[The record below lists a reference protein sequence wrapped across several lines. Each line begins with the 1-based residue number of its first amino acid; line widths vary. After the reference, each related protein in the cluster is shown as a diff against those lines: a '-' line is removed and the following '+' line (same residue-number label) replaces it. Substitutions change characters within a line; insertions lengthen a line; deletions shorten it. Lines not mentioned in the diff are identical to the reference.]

1 LERRRKCGIKNKFLD
16 HRLLWSRCF
25 FSAIPVAAKPAPKTA
40 INESR
45 LEILWAELEKDEA
58 DATRALLTLSATPKE
73 TTAFLG
79 QKLRPLKIDA
89 EQVTA
94 LLSQLGTDNEA
105 VWKKAFA
112 ELEYFDPRLAID
124 LETLM
129 NQIVTVP
136 ARQRMVEILSGRK
149 AESHAGQDI
158 KLNKLDND
166 EGYNFFSNMG
176 SWWAEHKVDRINSTG
191 WGNTRSKWTQCV
203 RAIILLE
210 HIGTPD
216 AIAILERMSQ
226 GHSEALPTR
235 VAKESLR
242 RIGAR

>member
-1 LERRRKCGIKNKFLD
+1 
-16 HRLLWSRCF
+16 
-25 FSAIPVAAKPAPKTA
+25 
-40 INESR
+40 
-45 LEILWAELEKDEA
+45 
-58 DATRALLTLSATPKE
+58 
-73 TTAFLG
+73 
-79 QKLRPLKIDA
+79 
-89 EQVTA
+89 
-94 LLSQLGTDNEA
+94 
-105 VWKKAFA
+105 
-112 ELEYFDPRLAID
+112 
-124 LETLM
+124 M
-129 NQIVTVP
+129 NQVVTVP

-158 KLNKLDND
+158 KLNKLGNG

-226 GHSEALPTR
+226 GHPEAQPTR
-235 VAKESLR
+235 VAKESLK